1 MRLDGTALKRGL
13 LAFWAIW
20 LSVVFAANVF
30 DALKALGMVPAGW
43 SFASGNWGFLVQT
56 TAIHSTP
63 GWLNAILYFGV
74 IVWEGIGAA
83 LFWRA
88 FGSAARGVAVD
99 PRAAHPAFTVS
110 LALWAAFMVVDELFI
125 AYVVEAAHMRIFIAQ
140 LASLLVLHL
149 VPDRAGP
156 E

>member
-1 MRLDGTALKRGL
+1 MHLDVTALKRGL

-20 LSVVFAANVF
+20 LSVVFASNTF
-30 DALKALGMVPAGW
+30 DALKTLGALPVGW
-43 SFASGNWGFLVQT
+43 SFASGNWAFLVQT
-56 TAIHSTP
+56 TAIHGTP
-63 GWLNAILYFGV
+63 GWLNAVLYLGV

-88 FGSAARGVAVD
+88 FGDAARGIAVD
-99 PRAAHPAFTVS
+99 PRAAHPAFSVS

-149 VPDRAGP
+149 VPEPVGP